1 MKLPEGHASVDPIDC
16 ARKLDEQHDT
26 TLKAMPHISKSVV
39 HPNGFEK
46 MRVNLAVRLYSDE
59 VLRGLFLY
67 NAIIEEKHGSTA
79 ATVSFV
85 ERMRRL
91 IEAMTSRCSSGALK
105 PGGTQEKC
113 IQNFLA
119 YLDDW
124 ETAAGSGGFLSRST
138 AEGLRVTLSSTLHLL
153 RYLTTKLNFSYMM
166 TCRLSQD
173 PLERLFGIVRQ
184 MSGCNDHPTASQFLI
199 SVNTL
204 SFQNLAK
211 PPKGSNVSSGLL
223 RSLLGADNGKD
234 LAPQRKLDELL
245 DAGNLA
251 EAHEVLSD
259 YGHGTEHADMVVQ
272 SSDSRL
278 IYYMAGY
285 VARKSIASTKC
296 AECSQQLLQGEN
308 DSSPAAASL
317 TAAVDRGG
325 LMYPSAKLNA
335 LVTTLENTFT
345 HCFSLREVKPD
356 SIMDMVS
363 FLQLRKLT
371 LVGCPDHCMSL
382 TNKIIKFYVLSRLHF
397 HVKAQNSKRNAKQE
411 RIKLLKLRRVL

>member
-1 MKLPEGHASVDPIDC
+1 
-16 ARKLDEQHDT
+16 
-26 TLKAMPHISKSVV
+26 
-39 HPNGFEK
+39 
-46 MRVNLAVRLYSDE
+46 
-59 VLRGLFLY
+59 
-67 NAIIEEKHGSTA
+67 
-79 ATVSFV
+79 
-85 ERMRRL
+85 
-91 IEAMTSRCSSGALK
+91 MTSRCSSGALK
-105 PGGTQEKC
+105 PGGMHEKC
-113 IQNFLA
+113 IQNFLT

-153 RYLTTKLNFSYMM
+153 RYLTMKLNFSYMM

-234 LAPQRKLDELL
+234 LTPRRKLDELL
-245 DAGNLA
+245 DVGNLA
-251 EAHEVLSD
+251 EAHEVLNE

-272 SSDSRL
+272 SSDARL
-278 IYYMAGY
+278 IFYMAGY
-285 VARKSIASTKC
+285 VARKSVASTKC

-308 DSSPAAASL
+308 DPSPAAASL

-325 LMYPSAKLNA
+325 LLYPSVKLNE
-335 LVTTLENTFT
+335 LMTTLENTFT
-345 HCFSLREVKPD
+345 HCFSVTEVKPD
-356 SIMDMVS
+356 SIMDLVS

-371 LVGCPDHCMSL
+371 LVGCPDHSMSL
-382 TNKIIKFYVLSRLHF
+382 TNKIIKFYVLTRLHF

-411 RIKLLKLRRVL
+411 RMKLLKLRRVL